1 MKKTFIILAIIIL
14 ILCINKNEQ
23 IIIPKD
29 SIRFRIIANSN
40 NIEDQSLKRKIVNS
54 LEEEIS
60 DIESSND
67 INEARKKINNNIVK
81 IEEKINKELEE
92 SNYNKNIT
100 IKYGN
105 NYFPQKEYK
114 GIKYEEGKYESLV
127 ITIGEGVGD
136 NFWCVL
142 FPPLC
147 KIDTNNK
154 NVEYTSLVKEIINK
168 YTNKS

>member
-1 MKKTFIILAIIIL
+1 MKKLLIILSVIVL
-14 ILCINKNEQ
+14 LLCINKKEE
-23 IIIPKD
+23 IIIPKN
-29 SIRFRIIANSN
+29 SIRFRVIANSN
-40 NIEDQSLKRKIVNS
+40 NLEDQKLKKELVKS
-54 LEEEIS
+54 LEDEIKI
-60 DIESSND
+60 IEKANNID
-67 INEARKKINNNIVK
+67 EARVIINNNIDN
-81 IEEKINKELEE
+81 IEKKLNKQLEK

-127 ITIGEGVGD
+127 ITIGEGIGD

-147 KIDTNNK
+147 NIDTKNK
-154 NVEYTSLVKEIINK
+154 EVEYTSLVKEIINK
-168 YTNKS
+168 YTKKS

>member
-1 MKKTFIILAIIIL
+1 MKKTFIIIATIIL
-14 ILCINKNEQ
+14 LLCINKKDQ
-23 IIIPKD
+23 VIIPKD

-40 NIEDQSLKRKIVNS
+40 NIEDQSIKKKIVKS
-54 LEEEIS
+54 LEKEIN

-67 INEARKKINNNIVK
+67 IDEARNKINNNIGK

-92 SNYNKNIT
+92 SNYKKNIT

-114 GIKYEEGKYESLV
+114 GIKYEEGNYESLV

-154 NVEYTSLVKEIINK
+154 NIEYTSLVKEIINK
-168 YTNKS
+168 YNSKS